1 MSPRF
6 RQREVSQALFLSHH
20 EEAASI
26 AIHAHQVAVQ
36 QRYVPA
42 AVLLNLAVRSRGRGG
57 GKE

>member
-1 MSPRF
+1 MF

-20 EEAASI
+20 EDAASI

-42 AVLLNLAVRSRGRGG
+42 AVLLNLAVRSSWREGG
-57 GKE
+57 TVS